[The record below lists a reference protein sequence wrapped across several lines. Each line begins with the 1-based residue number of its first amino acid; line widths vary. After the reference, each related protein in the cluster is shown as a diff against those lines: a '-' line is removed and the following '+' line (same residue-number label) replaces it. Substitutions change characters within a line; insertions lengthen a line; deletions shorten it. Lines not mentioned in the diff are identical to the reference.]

1 MVLMMKIGHI
11 IRCQFLGVL
20 GQVYFE
26 DDNRVN
32 HQDFLADD
40 IINLQINLTHEQYVL
55 KANGEYEL
63 LIERTFDGLKD
74 IDMNHH
80 DYIKVI
86 DLSDFFNLHH
96 LIGLNIQAVQSL
108 FYQSVLTGIVIIFEC
123 QSIYIVNLGEQIRL
137 FTESPD
143 FLKQKEYR
151 LVDEK

>member
-1 MVLMMKIGHI
+1 MMKIGHI

-26 DDNRVN
+26 DDNTAN

-40 IINLQINLTHEQYVL
+40 IINLQINLTREQYVL

-86 DLSDFFNLHH
+86 NLSYFFNLHH